1 MKSNLMGIP
10 AAAGAACLLTG
21 GYLYHMALDAKTDK
35 SPLLKPS
42 PDDIQPDNQALLR
55 HRQALEESSRLTRQY
70 QDRYLYS
77 FDNLKLHAYLCM
89 NGKSGNP
96 KQTDTHIG
104 TGSQTGTGNQTGIE

>member
-1 MKSNLMGIP
+1 M
-10 AAAGAACLLTG
+10 
-21 GYLYHMALDAKTDK
+21 
-35 SPLLKPS
+35 
-42 PDDIQPDNQALLR
+42 ALLR

-104 TGSQTGTGNQTGIE
+104 TGSQTGTGIHWVILVHGYADSGLWFHEEADRASICCFPMPGDMAKARAPI